1 MKKRPRYHGD
11 RQGEQGEQ
19 GVSVHSVFLRKK
31 IPIRSSK
38 NNPNS
43 INRRGYRLIDSQVVS
58 ITCWTRSSEYN
69 NKPL

>member
-31 IPIRSSK
+31 IPIRSK

-58 ITCWTRSSEYN
+58 ITCLSRSSEYKS
-69 NKPL
+69 KPL